1 MMLRV
6 LAKFTNTHVSDVI
19 DLFHDKAPR
28 APVMFNYNAE
38 SFHWAVERR
47 LPLLTNCTDTPG
59 KDLVSPSAPCARS
72 KADHLRNQGF
82 LEFCDICGK

>member
-1 MMLRV
+1 MMMMLRV
-6 LAKFTNTHVSDVI
+6 LVKLANTHVSDVI

-47 LPLLTNCTDTPG
+47 LPLLTNCTDSPG
-59 KDLVSPSAPCARS
+59 KDLVSPSAPCATS
-72 KADHLRNQGF
+72 KTNQLRKSG
-82 LEFCDICGK
+82 LP

>member
-6 LAKFTNTHVSDVI
+6 LVELTNTRVSDVI

-38 SFHWAVERR
+38 SFYWAVERR
-47 LPLLTNCTDTPG
+47 LPLLTNCTDSPG
-59 KDLVSPSAPCARS
+59 KDLVGPSAPFATSR
-72 KADHLRNQGF
+72 ANQ
-82 LEFCDICGK
+82 